1 MASCHGGIMWHRYK
15 SSWRQPILHNC
26 LHLVIKVG
34 RNAKVLRSTAMP
46 KTLHGWSRQL
56 EASPISQSGAI
67 LKLKLFKQAVNKKE
81 QQPVTSTSRPRI
93 NEHSM
98 LLVHHNIFL
107 RCQKLIQ
114 SKNICEDICGISAI
128 GLLLRTGPRV
138 CGEPGLL
145 TTKLT

>member
-1 MASCHGGIMWHRYK
+1 MFAHGGAG
-15 SSWRQPILHNC
+15 
-26 LHLVIKVG
+26 VG
-34 RNAKVLRSTAMP
+34 GPTGSVPNGCESDDCGL
-46 KTLHGWSRQL
+46 L
-56 EASPISQSGAI
+56 
-67 LKLKLFKQAVNKKE
+67 AVNKKE
-81 QQPVTSTSRPRI
+81 QQPGTSTSWPRI